1 MFDAFAADDFQ
12 PEAET
17 TVEYELDIEVG
28 ITVLDGD
35 DEIATDTATDT
46 ATVLVENTA
55 DGTEVSI
62 GGDGDIRFE

>member
-1 MFDAFAADDFQ
+1 M
-12 PEAET
+12 
-17 TVEYELDIEVG
+17 DIEVG

-62 GGDGDIRFE
+62 GGEGTLGFEV

>member
-1 MFDAFAADDFQ
+1 MTPSRPTIFQ

-35 DEIATDTATDT
+35 DEIATDTASDT

-62 GGDGDIRFE
+62 GGEGTLAFEQ

>member
-1 MFDAFAADDFQ
+1 MTPSRPTIFQ

-62 GGDGDIRFE
+62 GGEGSLGFET

>member
-1 MFDAFAADDFQ
+1 MT
-12 PEAET
+12 PSRPTISSLRPKT